1 MTTRS
6 TEVTATAGRLVLP
19 DVAPRFDL
27 KWLIIGTPVAL
38 VVWLALVPLVFLL
51 WQSFLTPQSAAA
63 PAQYTLENFRAA
75 YASTDTARLF
85 LNSVQFAVGAAVLS
99 LVVGTGLAWM
109 NERTNTPFKSLFFAL
124 AIIPLVIP
132 GILFTVS
139 WIMLAS
145 PKIGLVNL
153 ALQKLFDTD
162 AVFVNVY
169 TMAGMI
175 WVDGLHY
182 SPMAFLLMTAAF
194 RSMDPALEE
203 QAAMSGASVP
213 QIARRITLRLA
224 WPAALGSLLIL
235 FVRSIESFE
244 VPALLGLPVG
254 IHVYTSSIYQAI
266 HQYPSQIGLAAAYAV
281 TLLLLTSL
289 GIYAQSRLSSQGA
302 RFSTVTGKG
311 FRPRTID
318 LGRWRY
324 LTATI
329 FILYFVVI
337 VLLPFLVLAWSSLQ
351 KFYSAPSWAALSRVS
366 LDSYRAVL
374 DYPQF
379 ANTVWNSL
387 VLAVGSA
394 TTVMLVSAVIAW
406 IVVRTK
412 VPGRWML
419 DNLASLL
426 LGFSGLVLGLAIMVC
441 YLYID
446 IGVYG
451 TLWIIFIAYVTRF
464 LPYGMRYS
472 SASMLQIH
480 KELEESAAMSGASWS
495 MTFRRIVLPLL
506 KPGLLAGFIYV
517 MIVSIRELSSSIL
530 LYSPGTE
537 VVSIMIWEL
546 WENGQYVEL
555 SALGVM
561 FILVLF
567 VLVMVAQWASRCSRL
582 RTCPSKCP
590 RASCSPCSD
599 PVAAARRRRFARS
612 PASSVPSPVRSA

>member
-1 MTTRS
+1 VGSHRYC
-6 TEVTATAGRLVLP
+6 ATARVAPVTDAVGRLAPLP
-19 DVAPRFDL
+19 DVAPRLDA
-27 KWLIIGTPVAL
+27 KWLLIGVPVAL

-51 WQSFLTPQSAAA
+51 WHSFLTPQTASA
-63 PAQYTLENFRAA
+63 PAQFTLENFRTA
-75 YASTDTARLF
+75 YLSADNARLF
-85 LNSVQFAVGAAVLS
+85 LNSLQFATGAAVLA
-99 LVVGTGLAWM
+99 LVVGTALAWM
-109 NERTNTPFKSLFFAL
+109 NERTNTPFKTLFFAL

-153 ALQKLFDTD
+153 ALQKLTDTD
-162 AVFVNVY
+162 VVFVNIY

-175 WVDGLHY
+175 FVDGLHY

-213 QIARRITLRLA
+213 QVARRITLKLA
-224 WPAALGSLLIL
+224 WPAALGALLIL
-235 FVRSIESFE
+235 FVRAIESFE

-281 TLLLLTSL
+281 TLLLITSL
-289 GIYAQSRLSSQGA
+289 GIYAQSRLSGQGA
-302 RFSTVTGKG
+302 RYSTVTGKG

-324 LTATI
+324 LTAGI

-337 VLLPFLVLAWSSLQ
+337 VLLPFLVLLWSSTQ
-351 KFYSAPSWAALSRVS
+351 KFYSAPSWAALSRMS

-379 ANTVWNSL
+379 ANAVWNSL
-387 VLAVGSA
+387 VLAAGTAV
-394 TTVMLVSAVIAW
+394 TIMLVSAVISW

-412 VPGRWML
+412 MPGRWML
-419 DNLASLL
+419 DNLASLPL
-426 LGFSGLVLGLAIMVC
+426 VFPGLVLGLAIMVC
-441 YLYID
+441 YLTID

-451 TLWIIFIAYVTRF
+451 TLWIMFIAYVTRF
-464 LPYGMRYS
+464 LPYGMRYG

-480 KELEESAAMSGASWS
+480 KELEESAAMSGASWA
-495 MTFRRIVLPLL
+495 MTFRRVILPLL

-546 WENGQYVEL
+546 WQNGQYVEL

-561 FILVLF
+561 LIVALFLMVLLAQLVG
-567 VLVMVAQWASRCSRL
+567 
-582 RTCPSKCP
+582 
-590 RASCSPCSD
+590 
-599 PVAAARRRRFARS
+599 RRFGIAE
-612 PASSVPSPVRSA
+612 A